1 MNELL
6 YSGIELMLVGMGIV
20 FTFLGMLVVFIN
32 VMSTLVQRFFP
43 EHPVIA
49 QSGDDPRMIAAI
61 TAAVHEYRK
70 KHSKNG

>member
-6 YSGIELMLVGMGIV
+6 SSGIELMLVGMGIV

-32 VMSTLVQRFFP
+32 VMSSFVQRFFP
-43 EHPVIA
+43 ENPIIA
-49 QSGDDPRMIAAI
+49 QSGEDPRMIAAI

-70 KHSKNG
+70 KYSK

>member
-20 FTFLGMLVVFIN
+20 FTFLGMLVVVIN
-32 VMSTLVQRFFP
+32 AMSVLVQRFFP
-43 EHPVIA
+43 EHPAVA
-49 QSGDDPRMIAAI
+49 QSAEDPRMIAAI

-70 KHSKNG
+70 KYSKN